1 MTRHLLAL
9 GLAALFSVATAQAQS
24 YPTRPVTI
32 IVPYPAGGPTDQ
44 VARQIAPK
52 LAAKLGQSFVVEN
65 VSGGGTNIASQ
76 RVARSPPDGYTLL
89 VHNLQ
94 ISANVALYK
103 SLPFDTEKDFL
114 PIAMINSNPLVLVGR
129 KTLEAKTLPELVAW
143 MKKNP
148 ARMGHPG
155 VGSTGHLAT
164 ALLAQALGVEV
175 THIPYRGAA
184 PMLQDTL
191 GGHIDLFFATPQ
203 QVVGQFASGEVKVF
217 GITSKDTSPQF
228 PSVPSFVASYG
239 PKLAIDFWQIMLA
252 PAGTPK
258 PIVDALD
265 RALQEAMDDP
275 EILKVWAQSG
285 MAPYPKAQPRPP
297 ARPLISKARSTAGAR
312 SSATTRSKRRRIRS
326 ATIRAP
332 VPLRS
337 RIVRRLTVFSFVLL
351 LACVVCPAAFAA
363 DRAAEE
369 RPDASFLWPG
379 FQALERVRQGRPH

>member
-1 MTRHLLAL
+1 MTRHCLAI
-9 GLAALFSVATAQAQS
+9 GLAALFSAAAAQAQS

-52 LAAKLGQSFVVEN
+52 LAAKLGQNFVVEN
-65 VSGGGTNIASQ
+65 VSGGGTNIAGQ
-76 RVARSPPDGYTLL
+76 RVARSAPDGYTLFL
-89 VHNLQ
+89 HNLQ
-94 ISANVALYK
+94 VSANVALYR

-148 ARMGHPG
+148 ARIGHPG

-175 THIPYRGAA
+175 TYIPYRGAA

-203 QVVGQFASGEVKVF
+203 QVIGQFASGEVKVF
-217 GITSKDTSPQF
+217 GITSKDPSPQF
-228 PSVPSFVASYG
+228 PGVPSFVAAYG

-258 PIVDALD
+258 PIVDAID
-265 RALQEAMDDP
+265 DALQDALDDP
-275 EILKVWAQSG
+275 EILKVWAVSG
-285 MAPYPKAQPRPP
+285 MAPYPKAQRTP
-297 ARPLISKARSTAGAR
+297 AGTAAYLKSEIDRWGQVVR
-312 SSATTRSKRRRIRS
+312 DNKIE
-326 ATIRAP
+326 AP
-332 VPLRS
+332 
-337 RIVRRLTVFSFVLL
+337 
-351 LACVVCPAAFAA
+351 AN
-363 DRAAEE
+363 
-369 RPDASFLWPG
+369 
-379 FQALERVRQGRPH
+379 

>member
-1 MTRHLLAL
+1 MTRHLLAIA
-9 GLAALFSVATAQAQS
+9 LAALCSVATADAQS
-24 YPTRPVTI
+24 YPTRPVTV

-65 VSGGGTNIASQ
+65 VSGGGTNIAGQ
-76 RVARSPPDGYTLL
+76 RVARSAPDGYTLF

-129 KTLEAKTLPELVAW
+129 KTLEAQTLPELVAW

-148 ARMGHPG
+148 ARIGHPG

-203 QVVGQFASGEVKVF
+203 QVIGQFASGEVKVF

-228 PSVPSFVASYG
+228 PGVPSFVATYG
-239 PKLAIDFWQIMLA
+239 PKLAIDFWQILLA

-265 RALQEAMDDP
+265 GALQEAMDDP
-275 EILKVWAQSG
+275 EILKVWAASG
-285 MAPYPKAQPRPP
+285 MAPYPKAQRTP
-297 ARPLISKARSTAGAR
+297 AGATAYLKSEIDR
-312 SSATTRSKRRRIRS
+312 WGQVVRDNKIE
-326 ATIRAP
+326 AP
-332 VPLRS
+332 
-337 RIVRRLTVFSFVLL
+337 
-351 LACVVCPAAFAA
+351 AN
-363 DRAAEE
+363 
-369 RPDASFLWPG
+369 
-379 FQALERVRQGRPH
+379 

>member
-1 MTRHLLAL
+1 M
-9 GLAALFSVATAQAQS
+9 AALCSVATAHAQS

-65 VSGGGTNIASQ
+65 ISGGGTNIAGQ
-76 RVARSPPDGYTLL
+76 RVARSAPDGTTLF

-129 KTLEAKTLPELVAW
+129 KTLEATTLPELAAW

-148 ARMGHPG
+148 ARIGHPG

-228 PSVPSFVASYG
+228 PGVPSFVAAYG

-258 PIVDALD
+258 PIVDAID
-265 RALQEAMDDP
+265 GALQEALDDP

-285 MAPYPKAQPRPP
+285 MAPYPKAQRTLAYLKSEIDRWGQVVRDNKIEAP
-297 ARPLISKARSTAGAR
+297 AN
-312 SSATTRSKRRRIRS
+312 
-326 ATIRAP
+326 
-332 VPLRS
+332 
-337 RIVRRLTVFSFVLL
+337 
-351 LACVVCPAAFAA
+351 
-363 DRAAEE
+363 
-369 RPDASFLWPG
+369 
-379 FQALERVRQGRPH
+379 

>member
-1 MTRHLLAL
+1 MTRHCLAI
-9 GLAALFSVATAQAQS
+9 GLAALFSAATAQAQS

-52 LAAKLGQSFVVEN
+52 LAAKLGQNFVVEN
-65 VSGGGTNIASQ
+65 VSGGGTNIAGQ
-76 RVARSPPDGYTLL
+76 RVARSAPDGTTLF

-148 ARMGHPG
+148 ARIGHPG

-175 THIPYRGAA
+175 TYIPYRGAA

-203 QVVGQFASGEVKVF
+203 QVIDQFASGEVKVF
-217 GITSKDTSPQF
+217 GITAKDTSPQF
-228 PSVPSFVASYG
+228 PGVPSLVAAYG

-258 PIVDALD
+258 PIVDAID
-265 RALQEAMDDP
+265 DALQDALDDP
-275 EILKVWAQSG
+275 EILKVWAVSG
-285 MAPYPKAQPRPP
+285 MAPYPKAQRTP
-297 ARPLISKARSTAGAR
+297 AGTTAYLKSEIDRWGQVVR
-312 SSATTRSKRRRIRS
+312 DNKIE
-326 ATIRAP
+326 AP
-332 VPLRS
+332 
-337 RIVRRLTVFSFVLL
+337 
-351 LACVVCPAAFAA
+351 AN
-363 DRAAEE
+363 
-369 RPDASFLWPG
+369 
-379 FQALERVRQGRPH
+379 

>member
-1 MTRHLLAL
+1 MPMRSLLVAI
-9 GLAALFSVATAQAQS
+9 AATAVAAITGAQAQN
-24 YPTRPVTI
+24 YPTRPVTV

-52 LAAKLGQSFVVEN
+52 MAAKLGQNFVVEN
-65 VSGGGTNIASQ
+65 VSGGGTNIAGQ
-76 RVARSPPDGYTLL
+76 RVARSAPDGYTLF

-94 ISANVALYK
+94 VSANVSLYK

-143 MKKNP
+143 MKTTP

-217 GITSKDTSPQF
+217 GITSKDPSPQF
-228 PSVPSFVASYG
+228 PGVPSFAATYG
-239 PKLAIDFWQIMLA
+239 PKLNIDFWQIMLA
-252 PAGTPK
+252 PAGLPK
-258 PIVDALD
+258 PIADAID
-265 RALQEAMDDP
+265 GALQEALDDP
-275 EILKVWAQSG
+275 EILKIWAMSG
-285 MAPYPKAQPRPP
+285 MAPYPKAQRTP
-297 ARPLISKARSTAGAR
+297 AGATAYLKSEIER
-312 SSATTRSKRRRIRS
+312 WGQ
-326 ATIRAP
+326 
-332 VPLRS
+332 V
-337 RIVRRLTVFSFVLL
+337 VRDNHIE
-351 LACVVCPAAFAA
+351 A
-363 DRAAEE
+363 
-369 RPDASFLWPG
+369 
-379 FQALERVRQGRPH
+379 QMN

>member
-1 MTRHLLAL
+1 MKRHILAIT
-9 GLAALFSVATAQAQS
+9 LAAFAGITIAHAQS
-24 YPTRPVTI
+24 YPTRPVTV

-44 VARQIAPK
+44 VARQIGPK
-52 LAAKLGQSFVVEN
+52 LAAKLGQNFVIEN
-65 VSGGGTNIASQ
+65 VSGGGTNIAGQ
-76 RVARSPPDGYTLL
+76 RVARSAPDGYTLF

-94 ISANVALYK
+94 FSANVSLYK

-129 KTLEAKTLPELVAW
+129 KTLEANTLPELVAW

-203 QVVGQFASGEVKVF
+203 QVGGQFASGEVKVF

-228 PSVPSFVASYG
+228 PGVPSFVAAYG
-239 PKLAIDFWQIMLA
+239 PKLNIDFWQIMLA

-265 RALQEAMDDP
+265 GALQEAMDDA
-275 EILKVWAQSG
+275 EILKIWAASG
-285 MAPYPKAQPRPP
+285 MAPYPMAQRTP
-297 ARPLISKARSTAGAR
+297 AGATAYLKSEIER
-312 SSATTRSKRRRIRS
+312 WGQVVRDNKIE
-326 ATIRAP
+326 AP
-332 VPLRS
+332 
-337 RIVRRLTVFSFVLL
+337 
-351 LACVVCPAAFAA
+351 AN
-363 DRAAEE
+363 
-369 RPDASFLWPG
+369 
-379 FQALERVRQGRPH
+379 

>member
-1 MTRHLLAL
+1 MCYRRRNERQVSAL
-9 GLAALFSVATAQAQS
+9 GEQMKRHILAITLAAFAGIATAHAQS
-24 YPTRPVTI
+24 YPTRPVTV

-44 VARQIAPK
+44 VARQIGQK
-52 LAAKLGQSFVVEN
+52 LAAKLGQSFVIEN
-65 VSGGGTNIASQ
+65 ISGGGTNIAGQ
-76 RVARSPPDGYTLL
+76 RVARSAPDGHTLF

-94 ISANVALYK
+94 ISANVSLYK

-129 KTLEAKTLPELVAW
+129 KDLEAKTLPELVAW
-143 MKKNP
+143 MKTKP

-228 PSVPSFVASYG
+228 PGVASFVATYG
-239 PKLAIDFWQIMLA
+239 PKLDISFWHILLA
-252 PAGTPK
+252 PAATPK
-258 PIVDALD
+258 PVVNALNG
-265 RALQEAMDDP
+265 AMQEA
-275 EILKVWAQSG
+275 LK
-285 MAPYPKAQPRPP
+285 
-297 ARPLISKARSTAGAR
+297 
-312 SSATTRSKRRRIRS
+312 
-326 ATIRAP
+326 
-332 VPLRS
+332 
-337 RIVRRLTVFSFVLL
+337 
-351 LACVVCPAAFAA
+351 
-363 DRAAEE
+363 D
-369 RPDASFLWPG
+369 
-379 FQALERVRQGRPH
+379 

>member
-1 MTRHLLAL
+1 MTMRLLIIAL
-9 GLAALFSVATAQAQS
+9 MVVAAISTGQAQT
-24 YPTRPVTI
+24 YPTRPVTV

-52 LAAKLGQSFVVEN
+52 FAAKLGQNFVVEN
-65 VSGGGTNIASQ
+65 VSGGGTNIAGQ
-76 RVARSPPDGYTLL
+76 RVARSAPDGYTLF

-94 ISANVALYK
+94 VSANVSLYK
-103 SLPFDTEKDFL
+103 SLPFDTEKDLL

-143 MKKNP
+143 MKTTP

-217 GITSKDTSPQF
+217 GITSKGTSPQF
-228 PSVPSFVASYG
+228 PGVPSFVAAYG
-239 PKLAIDFWQIMLA
+239 PKLNIDFWQIMLA

-265 RALQEAMDDP
+265 VALQEAMDDP
-275 EILKVWAQSG
+275 EILKIWAASG
-285 MAPYPKAQPRPP
+285 MAPYPKAQRTP
-297 ARPLISKARSTAGAR
+297 AGATAYLKSEIER
-312 SSATTRSKRRRIRS
+312 WGQVVRDNKIE
-326 ATIRAP
+326 AP
-332 VPLRS
+332 
-337 RIVRRLTVFSFVLL
+337 
-351 LACVVCPAAFAA
+351 AN
-363 DRAAEE
+363 
-369 RPDASFLWPG
+369 
-379 FQALERVRQGRPH
+379 

>member
-1 MTRHLLAL
+1 MTRHVLAIAL
-9 GLAALFSVATAQAQS
+9 VTLFSAATAQAQS
-24 YPTRPVTI
+24 YPTHPVTI

-44 VARQIAPK
+44 VTRQLAPK
-52 LAAKLGQSFVVEN
+52 LSAKLGQNFVVEN
-65 VSGGGTNIASQ
+65 VSGGGTNIAGQ
-76 RVARSPPDGYTLL
+76 RVARAAPDGYTLL

-94 ISANVALYK
+94 ISANVSLYK

-114 PIAMINSNPLVLVGR
+114 PIAMLNSNPLVLVGR

-217 GITSKDTSPQF
+217 GITSKETSPQF
-228 PSVPSFVASYG
+228 PGVPSFVASYG

-258 PIVDALD
+258 PIVDAID
-265 RALQEAMDDP
+265 GALQEAMNDP
-275 EILKVWAQSG
+275 EILKVWAASG
-285 MAPYPKAQPRPP
+285 MAPYPKAQRTP
-297 ARPLISKARSTAGAR
+297 AGAAAYLKSEIAR
-312 SSATTRSKRRRIRS
+312 WGQVVRDNKIE
-326 ATIRAP
+326 AP
-332 VPLRS
+332 
-337 RIVRRLTVFSFVLL
+337 
-351 LACVVCPAAFAA
+351 AN
-363 DRAAEE
+363 
-369 RPDASFLWPG
+369 
-379 FQALERVRQGRPH
+379 

>member
-1 MTRHLLAL
+1 M
-9 GLAALFSVATAQAQS
+9 S
-24 YPTRPVTI
+24 
-32 IVPYPAGGPTDQ
+32 
-44 VARQIAPK
+44 
-52 LAAKLGQSFVVEN
+52 
-65 VSGGGTNIASQ
+65 
-76 RVARSPPDGYTLL
+76 
-89 VHNLQ
+89 
-94 ISANVALYK
+94 LYK

-228 PSVPSFVASYG
+228 PGVPSFVAAYG
-239 PKLAIDFWQIMLA
+239 PKLNIDFWQIMLA

-265 RALQEAMDDP
+265 GALQEAMDDP
-275 EILKVWAQSG
+275 EILKIWAASG
-285 MAPYPKAQPRPP
+285 MAPYPKAQRTP
-297 ARPLISKARSTAGAR
+297 AGAAAYLKSEIER
-312 SSATTRSKRRRIRS
+312 WGQVVRDNKIE
-326 ATIRAP
+326 AP
-332 VPLRS
+332 
-337 RIVRRLTVFSFVLL
+337 
-351 LACVVCPAAFAA
+351 AN
-363 DRAAEE
+363 
-369 RPDASFLWPG
+369 
-379 FQALERVRQGRPH
+379 